1 MITTQEHL
9 SNLVVAAYHREMEI
23 YQYQLNVDNY
33 TVMLVGLPQDGWPDA
48 LVQYKETAIDNL
60 PQDFDDAKV
69 GLVADYQY
77 RDRLRNLLRTEKV
90 ECGRATKIRDA
101 LKEQIGADYDALI
114 AACKASQPAA

>member
-1 MITTQEHL
+1 VITTQEHL

>member
-1 MITTQEHL
+1 
-9 SNLVVAAYHREMEI
+9 MEI